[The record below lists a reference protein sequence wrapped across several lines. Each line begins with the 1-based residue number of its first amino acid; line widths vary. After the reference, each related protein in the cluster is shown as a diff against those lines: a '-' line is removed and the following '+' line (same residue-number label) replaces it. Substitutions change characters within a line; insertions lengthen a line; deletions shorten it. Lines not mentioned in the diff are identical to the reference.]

1 MRREATAAPTTVRSS
16 QGLPAA
22 LIREPPDATPPSR
35 GDHRGMSYAIS
46 SVTPLTLQT
55 ALGRVR
61 EALTAEGFDVLT
73 EIDIQAMLREQRGI
87 EVEPEILVEAC
98 NGYGTPCSIA
108 LRLDDGE
115 TVAEAIEPV
124 EPAIRDRV
132 ARVVAAAAA

>member
-1 MRREATAAPTTVRSS
+1 VSRIA

-22 LIREPPDATPPSR
+22 AIREPPDAAAARLGDPPR
-35 GDHRGMSYAIS
+35 MSYAIS

-61 EALTAEGFDVLT
+61 EALAAEGFDVLS

-87 EVEPEILVEAC
+87 EVEPEILLEAC

-108 LRLDDGE
+108 LRIDDGE
-115 TVAEAIEPV
+115 TVAEAIGPV
-124 EPAIRDRV
+124 EPAIRDKV
-132 ARVVAAAAA
+132 VRVVAAAAA

>member
-1 MRREATAAPTTVRSS
+1 MRRIA

-22 LIREPPDATPPSR
+22 VIREPPDATPPSR

-61 EALTAEGFDVLT
+61 EALTAEGFYVLT